1 MPLQHFITH
10 RIEKSEKDPGASFT
24 HSEDEANL
32 EQELLAGFCQHTAQ
46 QLKGIL
52 AKRGGRR
59 YGAFHPEI
67 TQVAALLKD
76 WQAQR
81 QSFAAVTRR
90 IGLLLSGSLD
100 NSEYAID
107 GFFAFF
113 VEQLADSDR
122 LYVFH
127 LQHRTSVSVAA
138 DMSLSETHYLDFA
151 STGFGIM
158 LNLTDW
164 QQQQD
169 NYLTWTYGRADRA
182 LQNHFAD
189 VLGFCD
195 TLDSAEETRE
205 FLQAVEDYSQQLPAE
220 KSHEYK
226 SKVVEYCVEQD
237 MRGEQVDVK
246 ELSEFISATVE
257 TEQTAGQD
265 FAHYVVARQ
274 QQDEDKAALPSTLT
288 PDRKT
293 LKQYLRYN
301 GKNRDLSIS
310 FSAHLLDE
318 TIHYHAASDTLT
330 IKTLPDSL
338 RKQLRGDD

>member
-1 MPLQHFITH
+1 MALLHFITH

-32 EQELLAGFCQHTAQ
+32 EQEPLAGFCQHTAQ

-59 YGAFHPEI
+59 YGAFHPEAM
-67 TQVAALLKD
+67 QVAALLQD
-76 WQAQR
+76 WQANR

-90 IGLLLSGSLD
+90 LGLLLSASLD
-100 NSEYAID
+100 NSEHTID
-107 GFFAFF
+107 GYFAFF

-122 LYVFH
+122 FYVFH
-127 LQHRTSVSVAA
+127 LQHRSSVTVAA

-151 STGFGIM
+151 STGFGLM
-158 LNLTDW
+158 LNQTDW
-164 QQQQD
+164 QQQQA

-182 LQNHFAD
+182 LQNHFAE

-205 FLQAVEDYSQQLPAE
+205 FLQAVEDYSQQLPSE

-226 SKVVEYCVEQD
+226 AKVVEYCVEQD
-237 MRGEQVDVK
+237 LRGEQVDVK
-246 ELSEFISATVE
+246 ELSDYVSASVE
-257 TEQTAGQD
+257 MDQPAGQD
-265 FAHYVVARQ
+265 FAHYVVSRQ
-274 QQDEDKAALPSTLT
+274 QDSDAKLPLPEQLT

-293 LKQYLRYN
+293 LKQYLRYS

-310 FSAHLLDE
+310 FAAHLLDE

>member
-1 MPLQHFITH
+1 MPLLHFITH
-10 RIEKSEKDPGASFT
+10 RIEKDAQQPGAKLT

-32 EQELLAGFCQHTAQ
+32 EQEPLAGFCQHTARE
-46 QLKGIL
+46 LKGIL

-67 TQVAALLKD
+67 THVPALLKD
-76 WQAQR
+76 WQGER
-81 QSFAAVTRR
+81 QSFAAVSRR
-90 IGLLLSGSLD
+90 ICQHLANSLD
-100 NSEYAID
+100 NTEFAID
-107 GFFAFF
+107 GFFACF

-122 LYVFH
+122 LYLFH
-127 LQHRTSVSVAA
+127 LQHRTSVSVTA

-151 STGFGIM
+151 STGVGIM
-158 LNLTDW
+158 LNLSDW
-164 QQQQD
+164 QQQQP
-169 NYLTWTYGRADRA
+169 NYLTLTYGRADRA
-182 LQNHFAD
+182 LQNHFAEA
-189 VLGFCD
+189 LGFCD

-226 SKVVEYCVEQD
+226 AKVVEYCVEQD

-246 ELSEFISATVE
+246 ELSDFVSATVE
-257 TEQTAGQD
+257 AEQPVGQD
-265 FAHYVVARQ
+265 FAHYITQRHSNN
-274 QQDEDKAALPSTLT
+274 DDKPALPEQLT

-301 GKNRDLSIS
+301 GKSRDLSIS
-310 FSAHLLDE
+310 FAAHLLDE
-318 TIHYHAASDTLT
+318 TIHYDAASDTLT

-338 RKQLRGDD
+338 RKQLKGD